1 MGIARGEEY
10 AFVSSF
16 CFVFPDATGPVPDGH
31 IHSQTIVSS
40 PGHKFLVVNQ
50 SDLQEGRSCEELV
63 RRAKVIEPLTER
75 SLEVIAYD
83 LTLNVEPSMSR
94 QQISTIIARC
104 GEQVSAEYIVE
115 LTSPGGLFERHFACS
130 DRGLLSGYLWCT
142 LVVCVTSSF
151 FYSACRMLHHRQAH
165 NDISAIFFTS
175 GAFYGAR
182 VLLFTV
188 HLFVYARNG
197 MGLGMLL
204 FVSQFLDF
212 LSTSMLMCVIMAL
225 VHGVYILRPCV
236 PVGSVERQMLLRIFG
251 AFTGTYLLFTLVS
264 GFRVDDELLPL
275 GVPGAVSWPYIGVR
289 VYSAIFCFRTGMRQ
303 AAEAAKVSSEKSQ
316 LLGRFSIVALVWL
329 LSIPM
334 VMFLSNGDTWP
345 HSELYV
351 EHLNFGVYGILL
363 HEFWPSRFGFL
374 FSCVR
379 PSDRANP
386 YTEFS
391 LG

>member
-165 NDISAIFFTS
+165 NDISAIFFY
-175 GAFYGAR
+175 FWR
-182 VLLFTV
+182 
-188 HLFVYARNG
+188 
-197 MGLGMLL
+197 
-204 FVSQFLDF
+204 
-212 LSTSMLMCVIMAL
+212 
-225 VHGVYILRPCV
+225 ILRCSCPPLHRASLRV
-236 PVGSVERQMLLRIFG
+236 RAQWYGSGHAALCF
-251 AFTGTYLLFTLVS
+251 A
-264 GFRVDDELLPL
+264 
-275 GVPGAVSWPYIGVR
+275 VPGFLVYKHAHVCYNGAGSWRIHPPAMCTSWERGATNAVADLRRVHWDILA
-289 VYSAIFCFRTGMRQ
+289 VYSC
-303 AAEAAKVSSEKSQ
+303 
-316 LLGRFSIVALVWL
+316 
-329 LSIPM
+329 
-334 VMFLSNGDTWP
+334 
-345 HSELYV
+345 
-351 EHLNFGVYGILL
+351 
-363 HEFWPSRFGFL
+363 
-374 FSCVR
+374 
-379 PSDRANP
+379 
-386 YTEFS
+386 
-391 LG
+391 